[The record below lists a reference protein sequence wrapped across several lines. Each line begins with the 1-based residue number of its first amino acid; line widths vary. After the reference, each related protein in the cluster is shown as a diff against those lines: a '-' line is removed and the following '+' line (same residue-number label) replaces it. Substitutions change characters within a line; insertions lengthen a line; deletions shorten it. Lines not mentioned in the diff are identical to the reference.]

1 MLRNLLL
8 PLLLFSCFVV
18 QISQQAWAVKVTYIA
33 DTNQLT
39 SYWQKVYDIANAAAR
54 DLDIELTLI
63 EGQGHRI
70 LQAKIIEEIAK
81 QTNKPD
87 MLVFMG
93 HQENA
98 RQTFALLE
106 QAKIPFITLS
116 NFEPSNE
123 NNQGNKVGLPQE
135 TFKYWLAEHYDDHAQ
150 GAYKLLDELIK
161 QARKVQ
167 PEKPLKVLA
176 IQGDFSSQARQKHQ
190 GIQQRLAKENQVILV
205 QEIVSYWQYTTAK
218 SHFKALYQRHKGVD
232 IVLAASDTM
241 AIAAM
246 EGAKELGLTPNQD
259 IFIGG
264 FDWNTR
270 AIRAIKHEQLAAS
283 AGGHMFSVAWL
294 LVKIYDHFNHHAVF
308 HSGKQKPSSQFDIIN
323 FKNLQAFEQLAYE
336 TDLDKINFYCFSKTY
351 TQQAEYNFS
360 VNALLTQLAR
370 TSNANCVS
378 KNE

>member
-1 MLRNLLL
+1 MLRSLLL
-8 PLLLFSCFVV
+8 PLLLFSCFVL
-18 QISQQAWAVKVTYIA
+18 QISQQALAIKVTYIA

-39 SYWQKVYDIANAAAR
+39 SYWQKVYDIANAAAQ
-54 DLDIELTLI
+54 DLDIDLTLI

-70 LQAKIIEEIAK
+70 LQAKIIEEISK
-81 QTNKPD
+81 QANKPD
-87 MLVFMG
+87 LLVFMG

-98 RQTFALLE
+98 LQTFTLLE

-116 NFEPSNE
+116 NFDPNNE
-123 NNQGNKVGLPQE
+123 RNKVGSPQE

-150 GAYKLLDELIK
+150 GAYTLLDELIK
-161 QARKVQ
+161 QARKIQ
-167 PEKPLKVLA
+167 PEKPLKVLT

-190 GIQQRLAKENQVILV
+190 GVQQRLAKENQVILV
-205 QEIVSYWQYTTAK
+205 QEIVSYWQYATAK
-218 SHFKALYQRHKGVD
+218 SHFKALYQRHKGID

-259 IFIGG
+259 IFIAG

-270 AIRAIKHEQLAAS
+270 AIRAIKHEQLIAS

-294 LVKIYDHFNHHAVF
+294 LVKIYDHFNHHPVF
-308 HSGKQKPSSQFDIIN
+308 YSGKQKPSSQFDIIN
-323 FKNLQAFEQLAYE
+323 FENLPLFEQLAYE
-336 TDLDKINFYCFSKTY
+336 TNLNKINFYCFSKTY

-360 VNALLTQLAR
+360 VKALLTQLAR

-378 KNE
+378 EKE